1 MNSYERRL
9 EANKVYNFEYWSEK
23 HNKRD
28 ISTLESLG
36 FEIVNPDKEELSRR
50 YQNEGMNVFLQ
61 AVADCQ
67 ALAFRSTVNMGITA
81 GVVAE
86 IQKAQELGLPVFEL
100 PTLFSNRF
108 LSVEDTRAY
117 LSYSGQR

>member
-1 MNSYERRL
+1 MKKIYFARLINLYKTPQDQRDIATL
-9 EANKVYNFEYWSEK
+9 EA
-23 HNKRD
+23 
-28 ISTLESLG
+28 LG
-36 FEIVNPDKEELSRR
+36 FEVVNPDKEELSLR
-50 YQNEGMNVFLQ
+50 YKTEGMDVFLQ
-61 AVADCQ
+61 AVSDCQ

-81 GVVAE
+81 GVVKE

-117 LSYSGQR
+117 LAYSGIR

>member
-1 MNSYERRL
+1 MKKIYFARPINLY
-9 EANKVYNFEYWSEK
+9 KTPQDQ
-23 HNKRD
+23 RD
-28 ISTLESLG
+28 IQTLELLG
-36 FEIVNPDKEELSRR
+36 FEIVNPDKEELSMR
-50 YQNEGMNVFLQ
+50 YQKEGMNVFLQ

-67 ALAFRSTVNMGITA
+67 ALAFRSTTNMGITA

-108 LSVEDTRAY
+108 LSVEDTRLY
-117 LSYSGQR
+117 LQLSGHR